1 MCQVKLINDSNV
13 NSFKRFWFFEN
24 SAWFFFKLCVNGSNS
39 ATVNQFFFFFYKFYW
54 QSLSYRLFIMALSC
68 CFFLEAVMFVNY
80 VNFVRGHRQACEM
93 RVAEIKLGRRF
104 LFYIY
109 KWLDRL
115 SLFLRQFFTSHPCS
129 TCIDTLPI
137 LSVRYRTLSNWPAK
151 LDQNKVPIIIN
162 MFLDQYTCTFMHQV

>member
-39 ATVNQFFFFFYKFYW
+39 ATVNQFFFYKFYW

-93 RVAEIKLGRRF
+93 RVAEIKLGRWF
-104 LFYIY
+104 FFYIY

-137 LSVRYRTLSNWPAK
+137 LSVCYRTLSNWPAK

-162 MFLDQYTCTFMHQV
+162 MFLDLYTCTFMHQV